1 MDEIHYDAHS
11 EQATQLL
18 GTALAECLSPGTTV
32 ALCGT
37 LGAGKTY
44 LVKAIAVAMGVDPEQ
59 VISPTFVLCR
69 EYEGQHPLYH
79 LDAYRIRDDDEF
91 LELGPEEYFDS
102 TGITFVE
109 WADRVSDCLPR
120 DHLEINIEPLAAT
133 ARRFHIRAQGPDS
146 SAVIEALRD
155 RLGLRVDHSPD

>member
-1 MDEIHYDAHS
+1 MDEIDFDAND
-11 EQATQLL
+11 EEATNRL
-18 GTALAECLSPGTTV
+18 GKILAECLPAGTTV

-44 LVKAIAVAMGVDPEQ
+44 LVKATAVAMGVDPEQ

-69 EYEGQHPLYH
+69 EYEGKHPLYH

-102 TGITFVE
+102 AGITFVE
-109 WADRVSDCLPR
+109 WADRVADCLPHDR
-120 DHLEINIEPLAAT
+120 IEIHIEPVAPT
-133 ARRFHIRAQGPDS
+133 TRRFRIRAEGPRG
-146 SAVIEALRD
+146 SAVIRTLRD
-155 RLGLRVDHSPD
+155 RLGR